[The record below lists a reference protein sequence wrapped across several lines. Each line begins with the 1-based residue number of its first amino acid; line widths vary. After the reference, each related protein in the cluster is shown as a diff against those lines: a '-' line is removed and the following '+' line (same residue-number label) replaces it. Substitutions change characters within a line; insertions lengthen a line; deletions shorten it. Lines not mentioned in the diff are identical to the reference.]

1 MADLD
6 VSADI
11 ALLGVDLS
19 AADTKEEVMDAF
31 SKANPDLSQ
40 EELESFGDNWEKNK
54 DVVKDK
60 TAATVVSYS
69 PLATQQE
76 LNRIL
81 AALKTSTPLA
91 TYRALAALQEK
102 VATTSLTPLDTVLED
117 VIYIGR
123 TARTILKDTSR
134 MDSQRLERELI
145 QLRNGTVDA
154 HKSLIRS
161 RSTMD
166 RSLFAQLQS
175 AFAGAV
181 QDLELALATETTVV
195 PRALARVISN
205 MDIAE
210 EALGENFKGVTASM
224 VTSSSVHM
232 RQIYRYVEKALNVL
246 KQGAVERAK
255 EHLGEAIA
263 TAEDFSDTT
272 PLEVEIGLQD
282 CWVMLTRENSDHAK
296 SEIER
301 FLSKIR
307 KFL

>member
-40 EELESFGDNWEKNK
+40 EELEAFGDNWEKNK

-60 TAATVVSYS
+60 AATTVVSYS
-69 PLATQQE
+69 PLATQEE

-91 TYRALAALQEK
+91 TYRALAALEK
-102 VATTSLTPLDTVLED
+102 NLKASSHSPLDTVLED

-123 TARTILKDTSR
+123 TARTILKDASR
-134 MDSQRLERELI
+134 LDPERLEMELI

-161 RSTMD
+161 RGSSVD
-166 RSLFAQLQS
+166 SRLFAQLQA

-181 QDLELALATETTVV
+181 QDLELAIENLGTTGATIL
-195 PRALARVISN
+195 PRALTRVVSN
-205 MDIAE
+205 MDTAE
-210 EALGENFKGVTASM
+210 EALEESFKG
-224 VTSSSVHM
+224 
-232 RQIYRYVEKALNVL
+232 
-246 KQGAVERAK
+246 
-255 EHLGEAIA
+255 
-263 TAEDFSDTT
+263 
-272 PLEVEIGLQD
+272 
-282 CWVMLTRENSDHAK
+282 
-296 SEIER
+296 
-301 FLSKIR
+301 
-307 KFL
+307 

>member
-40 EELESFGDNWEKNK
+40 EELEAFGDNWEKNK

-60 TAATVVSYS
+60 AATTVVSYS
-69 PLATQQE
+69 PLATQEE

-91 TYRALAALQEK
+91 TYRALAALEK
-102 VATTSLTPLDTVLED
+102 NLKASSHSPLDTVLED

-123 TARTILKDTSR
+123 TARTILKDASR
-134 MDSQRLERELI
+134 LDPERLEMELI

-181 QDLELALATETTVV
+181 QDLELAIENLGTTGATIL
-195 PRALARVISN
+195 PRALTRVVSN
-205 MDIAE
+205 MDTAE
-210 EALGENFKGVTASM
+210 EALEESFKG
-224 VTSSSVHM
+224 
-232 RQIYRYVEKALNVL
+232 
-246 KQGAVERAK
+246 
-255 EHLGEAIA
+255 
-263 TAEDFSDTT
+263 
-272 PLEVEIGLQD
+272 
-282 CWVMLTRENSDHAK
+282 
-296 SEIER
+296 
-301 FLSKIR
+301 
-307 KFL
+307 